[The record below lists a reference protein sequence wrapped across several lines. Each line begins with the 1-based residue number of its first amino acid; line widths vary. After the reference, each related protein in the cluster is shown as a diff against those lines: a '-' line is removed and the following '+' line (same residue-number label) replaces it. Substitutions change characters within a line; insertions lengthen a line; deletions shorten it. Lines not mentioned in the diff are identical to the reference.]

1 MLRKVNDLL
10 RRRVTAADGS
20 IGHCRDFLVDDR
32 DWHIDFLL
40 ADTSRWLAGDQ
51 VLISSRLIGRSAVV
65 SRELPVRLTRAE
77 IRRSPSAQR
86 LPAGNGSS
94 NGNGGEP
101 PKPLRVPQDQ
111 QAADLGSSH
120 TRSLSALRGWRLIAP
135 DGDCGEV
142 RDFLV
147 EDSDWRVR
155 RLVVQTGEGASG
167 PHKVLVSTDMID
179 YVDWDE
185 QRLFTE
191 YSAEA
196 LRAAPNYAV
205 VERL

>member
-10 RRRVTAADGS
+10 RRRITGADGS
-20 IGHCRDFLVDDR
+20 IGHCRDFLIDDR
-32 DWHIDFLL
+32 DWHIDYLL
-40 ADTSRWLAGDQ
+40 ADTSRWLSGDQ

-65 SRELPVRLTRAE
+65 SRELPVRITRSQIRKSTPAKSLPKTNGGGEAE
-77 IRRSPSAQR
+77 ETPGPVRVPTNQEPDT
-86 LPAGNGSS
+86 LGNG
-94 NGNGGEP
+94 
-101 PKPLRVPQDQ
+101 
-111 QAADLGSSH
+111 H
-120 TRSLSALRGWRLIAP
+120 THSLAALRGWHLMAP

-155 RLVVQTGEGASG
+155 RLVVQTGEGAAG
-167 PHKVLVSTDMID
+167 PHKVLLTTEMID

-185 QRLFTE
+185 HLLFTE

-196 LRAAPNYAV
+196 LRAAPNYAL